1 MSKKLGKDIDKVLN
15 TQVVPK
21 KTLVS
26 KWCTPTGTKVM
37 DVLHGISLLAVLA
50 TALWNLVLTTQ
61 NQATIV
67 KMIPVFITTLIAA
80 IIKIPSQVC
89 AAQGRLGGWMSVAGS
104 VVTVIITAVMIGYLT
119 FDPVYANDVMEDVCV
134 IVGSGSD
141 QQCHSSILESSKIND
156 NGTSCNK
163 ITGKDSACPSTSQ
176 NNTSSRRGKYNN
188 SYWSP
193 IFHA

>member
-1 MSKKLGKDIDKVLN
+1 MSKTLGKDIDKVLN

-37 DVLHGISLLAVLA
+37 DVLHGISLLAVLG

-61 NQATIV
+61 NQATVV

-163 ITGKDSACPSTSQ
+163 ITGACSSTSQ
-176 NNTSSRRGKYNN
+176 SNTSSRRGKYNN

>member
-163 ITGKDSACPSTSQ
+163 ITGKDSACSSTSQ
-176 NNTSSRRGKYNN
+176 SNTSLRRGKYNN